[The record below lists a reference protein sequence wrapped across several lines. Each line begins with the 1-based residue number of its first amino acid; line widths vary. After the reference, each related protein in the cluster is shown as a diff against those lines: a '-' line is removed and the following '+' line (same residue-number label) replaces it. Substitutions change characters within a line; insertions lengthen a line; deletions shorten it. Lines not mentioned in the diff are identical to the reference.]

1 MTDELVNGYTKGMTK
16 YTVEII
22 RDTFTGTETDI
33 ARDVP
38 EEMVQDVKDLAK
50 LNSNPGDTVTFKV
63 Y

>member
-1 MTDELVNGYTKGMTK
+1 MTK

-33 ARDVP
+33 AREVP